1 MNVPEYVYWM
11 PTNEPGFV
19 LPDQYQFQAATVIK
33 AVKGQK
39 LDYDLYFS
47 LLADRVQKLFNECD
61 NPEDELFDTYNAL
74 ERLNLITIY
83 EQTNDL
89 SKVGEMFVFNN
100 ERLQEHLCF
109 AGLFEAMPKVLEEND
124 PETEKLYKD
133 IDFEGWF
140 IAVSISQPDDYR

>member
-1 MNVPEYVYWM
+1 MEMPEYVYWM
-11 PTNEPGFV
+11 PLNKPGFV

-33 AVKGQK
+33 VVKGQK

-74 ERLNLITIY
+74 EGLNLITIY
-83 EQTNDL
+83 EQTSNL

-100 ERLQEHLCF
+100 HQLQEHLCS
-109 AGLFEAMPKVLEEND
+109 AGVFRAMPKVLEENN
-124 PETEKLYKD
+124 PEAEQLYNEV
-133 IDFEGWF
+133 DFEGWSVA
-140 IAVSISQPDDYR
+140 IATRETDDYR